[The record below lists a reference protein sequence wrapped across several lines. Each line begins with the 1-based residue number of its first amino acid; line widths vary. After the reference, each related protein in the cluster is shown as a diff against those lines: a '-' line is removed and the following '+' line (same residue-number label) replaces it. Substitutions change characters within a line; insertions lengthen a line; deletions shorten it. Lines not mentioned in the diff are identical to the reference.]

1 MMKKYVLFAGL
12 ISVVSFLSAQTV
24 HKDLMVS
31 LGFVKN
37 EYNGDYGNGILNF
50 SKPWSDAVGVSL
62 YKYITPSFDL
72 GVQGSYGKYGYKES
86 DIAWFRGLKYD
97 ASLFVHYKFAN
108 GYFMDVD
115 SKFSP
120 FLSIGAGLA
129 LYSINPALD
138 KSGSDPTLNSTI
150 ITAGTDYIFPVGA
163 GLTYHYN
170 RSFSFQYQYLYTFT
184 NSDVHDQNISAGET
198 NSYFGTSRHPYY
210 KPGNDVYGQHILSL
224 IYVISEA
231 ATSTKCRCNNR

>member
-1 MMKKYVLFAGL
+1 MIKKYVLFAGL
-12 ISVVSFLSAQTV
+12 FSAVSFLNAQTF

-72 GVQGSYGKYGYKES
+72 GIQGSYGKYGYKES

-97 ASLFVHYKFAN
+97 ASLFLHYKFAN

-138 KSGSDPTLNSTI
+138 NSKSDPSLYPTI
-150 ITAGTDYIFPVGA
+150 IAAGTDYIFPVGA

-170 RSFSFQYQYLYTFT
+170 RSFSLQYQYLYNIT
-184 NSDVHDQNISAGET
+184 NSDVHDQNISGSVI
-198 NSYFGTSRHPYY
+198 NRYFNTPSHPYS

-231 ATSTKCRCNNR
+231 ITSTKCRCDNK